1 MSGPTTTQCYFE
13 TWDAQN
19 VERIVPRLTIAEIFE
34 PKRVAVFGASDD
46 RGKWGG
52 RIMHYLALHGFTG
65 ETVPINPRRDM
76 VQGRKCY
83 PNIREAPKV
92 DVAVIAVPAP
102 SVPETLRECAE
113 AGVGCCVIITA
124 GFAEAG
130 ADGERAQHEIEAI
143 SREPACASSGQT
155 ASVSSIFATAWR

>member
-1 MSGPTTTQCYFE
+1 MPRK
-13 TWDAQN
+13 APP
-19 VERIVPRLTIAEIFE
+19 RVPIARIFE
-34 PKRVAVFGASDD
+34 PRRVAVFGASDD

-65 ETVPINPRRDM
+65 EIVPLNPRRDI

-83 PNIREAPKV
+83 ARIGDAPPI

-102 SVPETLRECAE
+102 IVPQTLRECAA
-113 AGVGCCVIITA
+113 AGVGSCVIITA

-130 ADGERAQHEIEAI
+130 PEGAAAQAELTGIAAETGMRLI
-143 SREPACASSGQT
+143 G
-155 ASVSSIFATAWR
+155 